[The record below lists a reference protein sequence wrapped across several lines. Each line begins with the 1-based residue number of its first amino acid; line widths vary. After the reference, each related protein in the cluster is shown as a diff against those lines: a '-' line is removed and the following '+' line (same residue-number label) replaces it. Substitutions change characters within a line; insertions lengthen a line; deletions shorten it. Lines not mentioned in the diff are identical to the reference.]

1 MLKQS
6 LKYDLSNLEKIL
18 FDSYKFTAKELAK
31 HYIDLIY
38 SSNKHIKAFNE
49 FPKNLLSIEKDSKT
63 SKSTNIESKL
73 TAIQYLYPTKQ
84 SCNYAKIAN
93 CSKGCLK
100 DSGHSLV
107 FQNVNLYRLRKA
119 LFKMQYPIEYLNLLK
134 KDINKF
140 LLQCK
145 KRKLDPCIRLNGITD
160 YSYENDFL
168 IFNEIIKPYTQK
180 HNVKF
185 YDYTKN
191 SNRNTNGYIDL
202 TFSYSNEKRYQKYV
216 DIALNK
222 GMRIA
227 VVFKDKET
235 LEYYQKHSFLNRK
248 VIDGDKHDLTFTHD
262 NDVILGLIAK
272 GNLKKDN
279 DNNFIVTKP

>member
-1 MLKQS
+1 MLKQT
-6 LKYDLSNLEKIL
+6 LKYDLSNLENIL
-18 FDSYKFTAKELAK
+18 FDSYKFTAKELAN

-38 SSNKHIKAFNE
+38 SSDKHIKAFNE

-63 SKSTNIESKL
+63 SKSTNIENKL

-84 SCNYAKIAN
+84 SCVYAKIGN
-93 CSKGCLK
+93 CFKGCLK
-100 DSGHSLV
+100 DSGNSLI

-119 LFKMQYPIEYLNLLK
+119 LFKMQYQIEYLNLLK
-134 KDINKF
+134 KDIDKF

-145 KRKLDPCIRLNGITD
+145 KRNLEPCIRLNGITD
-160 YSYENDFL
+160 YSFENDFL
-168 IFNEIIKPYTQK
+168 IFNEIIKPYTNK

-191 SNRNTNGYIDL
+191 ANRNTQGYIDL

-227 VVFKDKET
+227 VVFKDKDT
-235 LEYYQKHSFLNRK
+235 LEYYQKHNFLNRK
-248 VIDGDKHDLTFTHD
+248 VIDGDKNDLTFLHS

>member
-1 MLKQS
+1 M
-6 LKYDLSNLEKIL
+6 
-18 FDSYKFTAKELAK
+18 FHKFTAKELAN
-31 HYIDLIY
+31 HYINLIY
-38 SSNKHIKAFNE
+38 SNDKHIKSFNE

-63 SKSTNIESKL
+63 SKSTNIENKL

-100 DSGHSLV
+100 DSGNSLI

-119 LFKMQYPIEYLNLLK
+119 LFKMQYTNQYIDLLK
-134 KDINKF
+134 KDTDKF
-140 LLQCK
+140 LLQCN
-145 KRKLDPCIRLNGITD
+145 KRKLEPCIRLNGITD

-168 IFNEIIKPYTQK
+168 IFNEIIKPYTDK

-191 SNRNTNGYIDL
+191 ANRNTQGYIDL
-202 TFSYSNEKRYQKYV
+202 TFSYSNEKRYKKYV
-216 DIALNK
+216 NIALNK

-235 LEYYQKHSFLNRK
+235 LEYYQKHGFLNRK
-248 VIDGDKHDLTFTHD
+248 VIDGDKHDLTFIHD

>member
-1 MLKQS
+1 MLKPTI
-6 LKYDLSNLEKIL
+6 KYDLSNLENIL
-18 FDSYKFTAKELAK
+18 FDSYKFTAKELAN

-38 SSNKHIKAFNE
+38 SNDKHIKAFNE
-49 FPKNLLSIEKDSKT
+49 FPKSLLSIEKDSKT

-84 SCNYAKIAN
+84 SCNYAKIGN
-93 CSKGCLK
+93 CFKGCLK
-100 DSGHSLV
+100 DSGNSLI

-119 LFKMQYPIEYLNLLK
+119 LFKMQYTNQYIDLLK
-134 KDINKF
+134 KDTDKF
-140 LLQCK
+140 LIRCN
-145 KRKLDPCIRLNGITD
+145 KRKLEPCIRLNGITD
-160 YSYENDFL
+160 YDYENDFL
-168 IFNEIIKPYTQK
+168 IFDEIIKPYTNK
-180 HNVKF
+180 HNIKF

-191 SNRNTNGYIDL
+191 ANRNTQGYIDL

-216 DIALNK
+216 DMALNK

-235 LEYYQKHSFLNRK
+235 LAYYQKHGFLNRK
-248 VIDGDKHDLTFTHD
+248 VIDGDKHDLTFIHD
-262 NDVILGLIAK
+262 NNVILGLIAK
-272 GNLKKDN
+272 GNLRKDN